1 MAGPVRYWED
11 LEVGQEFQLGSM
23 TFTRDEIVAF
33 ARDWDPQY
41 FHVDAEA
48 AKASEFGGLIAS
60 GFHTGSA
67 AMRLVAD
74 GWLNPATSIG
84 SPGLDE
90 LRWLKPV
97 RPGDTISVALRVLE
111 KRASQSKP
119 HLGISVLAWTVTNQH
134 GEAVMTVKAVNL
146 IRRRPG
152 DTR

>member
-11 LEVGQEFQLGSM
+11 LEVGQEFQLGSK
-23 TFTRDEIVAF
+23 TFSRDEIVAF

-48 AKASEFGGLIAS
+48 AKASEYGGLIAS

-90 LRWLKPV
+90 LRWLRPV
-97 RPGDTISVALRVLE
+97 RPGDTITVRMRVLE

-119 HLGISVLAWTVTNQH
+119 HLGISVLAWTVTNQN

-152 DTR
+152 DMR